1 MKKMIMIL
9 SIASLVGLTS
19 CGSGPEGTVTAV
31 DSTVVV
37 VDTLTVDTTAVSTTT
52 TAAVDTTKK

>member
-9 SIASLVGLTS
+9 SIALVGLTS

-52 TAAVDTTKK
+52 TTAVDTTKK

>member
-9 SIASLVGLTS
+9 SIALVGLTS
-19 CGSGPEGTVTAV
+19 CGSGPEGTVKVV

-37 VDTLTVDTTAVSTTT
+37 VDSLTVDTTSVSTTT
-52 TAAVDTTKK
+52 TPGVDTTKN